1 MALCRRR
8 RDACHLVKQ
17 RNTSCLSLQ
26 QSRPFRAALF
36 CVTNKATSCVFAS
49 KITATMFIR
58 TVGKYCVICG
68 VDNRPQAVRVRLLL
82 LPELHGDSTQQKP
95 SCLRRHCARKFVP
108 FAKYAYV
115 VAAKQGK
122 RYARNAY
129 PERLRQTS
137 GRRLNFGIDKGK
149 NFVHNIKNKGG
160 TS

>member
-17 RNTSCLSLQ
+17 RNTTCLSLQ

-49 KITATMFIR
+49 KITATIFIR

-95 SCLRRHCARKFVP
+95 ARLRRHCARKFVP

-115 VAAKQGK
+115 VEAKQGK
-122 RYARNAY
+122 TMRATPVRSA
-129 PERLRQTS
+129 
-137 GRRLNFGIDKGK
+137 DGK
-149 NFVHNIKNKGG
+149 QAASVLISVLTRGKILCII
-160 TS
+160 